1 MKTAFVTHQD
11 CLKHITPPGHPEC
24 ASRLQAVIERLN
36 KSDFNSLTKIKAPL
50 GKTSHLKLAHPAEY
64 IKKIERLIPKNSIN
78 RIDDDTFLS
87 PGSYIAALRGVG
99 SIIKAIDLVMSQ
111 KFQNAFC
118 ATRPPG
124 HHAEKTKSMGF
135 CLFGNVAIGAKYLI
149 KKYKLKRVVV
159 IDFDVHH
166 GNGTQDI
173 LWNETSA
180 LFISIHQMPLFPG
193 TGYAS
198 ETGLMN
204 NIINLPL
211 KSGSTGS
218 EACTLFESVVS
229 PKIKAFRP
237 EFILV
242 SAGFDAHT
250 KDPLA
255 NLNWCNGDFAMM
267 TRLIL
272 SLATEFCDKRV
283 VSSLEGGYDIGAL
296 AESVASHVKVL
307 MEA

>member
-1 MKTAFVTHQD
+1 MRGPTQGT
-11 CLKHITPPGHPEC
+11 
-24 ASRLQAVIERLN
+24 SRTQRCEQ
-36 KSDFNSLTKIKAPL
+36 
-50 GKTSHLKLAHPAEY
+50 
-64 IKKIERLIPKNSIN
+64 N
-78 RIDDDTFLS
+78 RKPNHF
-87 PGSYIAALRGVG
+87 AL
-99 SIIKAIDLVMSQ
+99 
-111 KFQNAFC
+111 
-118 ATRPPG
+118 
-124 HHAEKTKSMGF
+124 
-135 CLFGNVAIGAKYLI
+135 

-204 NIINLPL
+204 NMINLPL